1 MRNKPQFKIGFDIT
15 FMAKVLSI
23 GLQFCHQ
30 EKASIGFLSPHAIS
44 TKLLKVIH
52 DCITVKS
59 VLIFI
64 S

>member
-1 MRNKPQFKIGFDIT
+1 
-15 FMAKVLSI
+15 MAKVLSI